1 MNNKLNAFKLL
12 FIVQSQLIRHLAW
25 QRPVTAKGSDQ
36 AGWIGSWMPHFL
48 HYLLQY
54 MVYIIGYYFNT
65 YIGNIKWKP
74 YVVYYSTVNL
84 ETLEVLEKYEGL
96 IHLEYFCY
104 YIFVHLNN
112 WICSYQQ
119 L

>member
-1 MNNKLNAFKLL
+1 MYNKLNAFKLL

-74 YVVYYSTVNL
+74 LYVHKLLLQLTIILNTYHM
-84 ETLEVLEKYEGL
+84 EAICCTLLYCELRNIRGA
-96 IHLEYFCY
+96 
-104 YIFVHLNN
+104 
-112 WICSYQQ
+112 
-119 L
+119 